1 MTLYNDDQW
10 WKKFHQFDFATDAG
24 LSLKEFLFHQNKSVN
39 VYCQLQE
46 GHKIIGSQNLHI
58 LRNDTWSYYTLL
70 FNNQTCKEMAC
81 NRHKKITFAIQK
93 VKYNYNGTLV

>member
-1 MTLYNDDQW
+1 MIE
-10 WKKFHQFDFATDAG
+10 KFHQFDFATDAN
-24 LSLKEFLFHQNKSVN
+24 LSLKEFLFSQEKSVN

-70 FNNQTCKEMAC
+70 LTMKHANKWHAIDI
-81 NRHKKITFAIQK
+81 KKITFAIQK

>member
-1 MTLYNDDQW
+1 MIE
-10 WKKFHQFDFATDAG
+10 KFHQFDFATDAN

-81 NRHKKITFAIQK
+81 NRHKKDNVCYSKSQVQLQWNISLELSI
-93 VKYNYNGTLV
+93 